1 MVSKTYKTMR
11 ELGEFET
18 VYEIFS
24 KLPIS
29 RIEKEE
35 YQFLFDSVR
44 QNVTEMVNRQDQLTK
59 MYTLLHAVCSR
70 STNS

>member
-1 MVSKTYKTMR
+1 MVNKTYRQIR

-18 VYEIFS
+18 VHEIFG

-29 RIEKEE
+29 RIEKES

-44 QNVTEMVNRQDQLTK
+44 QNVTEIVYRQDQLQK
-59 MYTLLHAVCSR
+59 M
-70 STNS
+70 